1 VSHDIVKRLEWF
13 IARRYLASRRKGRFL
28 SLITAIAIGGITLGV
43 TALITVIAVITGLQ
57 RDLQQ
62 KILGNN
68 PHVYVFEP
76 GQSFRLAN
84 FERLLPPVRG
94 TPGVVAA
101 EPFVMTQ
108 VALVRENGS
117 YAKAGLLYGV
127 DIESEGKPIT
137 VVQERIRSGE
147 YALGPTQT
155 GLPGILV
162 GDKLASQM
170 NLLPGDVVTV
180 IAAEN
185 IKTGPLGDLQPTIRE
200 FEVTGTF
207 STGMYDYDS
216 QNLYAPMAAVQEMLG
231 LDASTV
237 SGLAVN
243 VSDPWRADEVATAI
257 EAALGFPYYAQTWI
271 DLNATLFSALKL
283 EKLALF
289 VILSLIILV
298 AAFNIVSTLVMVV
311 RDKTKEI
318 GILKSMGLTDARVL
332 RVFLLQGLAIGVIGT
347 ALGTAGGLT
356 LVWLL
361 DRYEFITLPG
371 DVYFVDTLPVA
382 LEPMDLLLIVVVSVL
397 IALLATIHPA
407 RQASRLQPVE
417 AIRHE

>member
-1 VSHDIVKRLEWF
+1 
-13 IARRYLASRRKGRFL
+13 
-28 SLITAIAIGGITLGV
+28 
-43 TALITVIAVITGLQ
+43 
-57 RDLQQ
+57 
-62 KILGNN
+62 
-68 PHVYVFEP
+68 
-76 GQSFRLAN
+76 
-84 FERLLPPVRG
+84 LPPVRG

-117 YAKAGLLYGV
+117 YAKAGLLYGIDV
-127 DIESEGKPIT
+127 ESEGKPIT

-216 QNLYAPMAAVQEMLG
+216 QNLYAPLAAVQEMLG

-243 VSDPWRADEVATAI
+243 VSDPWRAEVVATASVTG
-257 EAALGFPYYAQTWI
+257 LGFPYYAQRASV
-271 DLNATLFSALKL
+271 LNAALFSALKL

-361 DRYEFITLPG
+361 DHYEFITLPG

>member
-1 VSHDIVKRLEWF
+1 MKRLDWF
-13 IARRYLASRRKGRFL
+13 IARRYLSSRRKGRFL

-43 TALITVIAVITGLQ
+43 TALITVIAVMTGLQ
-57 RDLQQ
+57 RELQQ

-76 GQSFRLAN
+76 GQSFRL
-84 FERLLPPVRG
+84 ERYEALLEPVRG
-94 TPGVVAA
+94 VAGVVAA

-117 YAKAGLLYGV
+117 YAKAGLLYGI
-127 DIESEGKPIT
+127 DTESEGTPLT
-137 VVQERIRSGE
+137 VVQERIRAGQ
-147 YALGPTQT
+147 YGFGPTQT
-155 GLPGILV
+155 GLPGVLL
-162 GDKLASQM
+162 GDRLAGQM

-180 IAAEN
+180 ISAEN
-185 IKTGPLGDLQPTIRE
+185 IKTGPLGDLQPAIRQ

-216 QNLYAPMAAVQEMLG
+216 QNLYAPMAAVQDL
-231 LDASTV
+231 LDLPANTV
-237 SGLAVN
+237 SGIAVN
-243 VSDPWRADEVATAI
+243 VADPWRAQAVAASI
-257 EAALGFPYYAQTWI
+257 EEALGFPYYTQSWI
-271 DLNATLFSALKL
+271 DLNGTLFSALKL

-289 VILSLIILV
+289 IILSLIILV
-298 AAFNIVSTLVMVV
+298 AAFNIISTLVMVV

-318 GILKSMGLTDARVL
+318 GILKSMGLTDGRVL
-332 RVFLLQGLAIGVIGT
+332 RVFMLQGLAIGLVGT
-347 ALGTAGGLT
+347 ALGTVGGLT

-361 DRYEFITLPG
+361 DRYKFISLPG

-382 LEPMDLLLIVVVSVL
+382 LDLTDLLLIVVVSIL

-407 RQASRLQPVE
+407 RQASRLLPVE

>member
-1 VSHDIVKRLEWF
+1 MKGLDWY
-13 IARRYLASRRKGRFL
+13 IARRYLSSRRKGRFL
-28 SLITAIAIGGITLGV
+28 SLITVIAIAGVGLGV
-43 TALITVIAVITGLQ
+43 GALITVIAVMTGLQ
-57 RDLQQ
+57 TELRE

-76 GQSFRLAN
+76 GQSFRL
-84 FERLLPPVRG
+84 ERYKPLLEPVRNV
-94 TPGVVAA
+94 PGVVAVQ
-101 EPFVMTQ
+101 PFVMTQ
-108 VALVRENGS
+108 VGLVKENGA
-117 YAKAGLLYGV
+117 YAQAGVLYGIAPDV
-127 DIESEGKPIT
+127 EGEPLT

-147 YALGPTQT
+147 YAFGPTQT

-162 GDKLASQM
+162 GRRLAEKM

-180 IAAEN
+180 ISGEN
-185 IKTGPLGDLQPTIRE
+185 IKTGPLGDLQPAIRQ
-200 FEVTGTF
+200 FEVTGRF
-207 STGMYDYDS
+207 DTGMYDYDS
-216 QNLYAPMAAVQEMLG
+216 QNLYAPMSAVQEL
-231 LDASTV
+231 LDLPENTV

-243 VSDPWRADEVATAI
+243 VVDPWNADEVGRAI
-257 EAALGFPYYAQTWI
+257 QEALGVPYYAQSWVE
-271 DLNATLFSALKL
+271 LNATLFSALKL

-311 RDKTKEI
+311 KDKTKEI

-332 RVFLLQGLAIGVIGT
+332 RVFMLQGLAIGMVGT
-347 ALGTAGGLT
+347 AIGAVGGLV

-361 DRYEFITLPG
+361 DRYKFITLPG

-382 LEPMDLLLIVVVSVL
+382 LDAVDLLLIVGVSIL

>member
-1 VSHDIVKRLEWF
+1 MKRLEWF

-84 FERLLPPVRG
+84 YERLLPSVRG

-117 YAKAGLLYGV
+117 YAKAGLLYGIDV
-127 DIESEGKPIT
+127 ESDGEPIT

-147 YALGPTQT
+147 YGLGPTQT

-216 QNLYAPMAAVQEMLG
+216 QNLYAAMAAVQEMLG

-243 VSDPWRADEVATAI
+243 VSDPWRAEEVATAI
-257 EAALGFPYYAQTWI
+257 EEALGFPYYAQTWI

-289 VILSLIILV
+289 VILSLIVLV

-361 DRYEFITLPG
+361 DRYKFITLPG

-382 LEPMDLLLIVVVSVL
+382 LELTDLVLIVVVSVL

>member
-1 VSHDIVKRLEWF
+1 VKRLEWF

-76 GQSFRLAN
+76 GQSFRLEH

-108 VALVRENGS
+108 IALVRENGS
-117 YAKAGLLYGV
+117 YAKAGLLYGI
-127 DIESEGKPIT
+127 DIESEGAPIT

-155 GLPGILV
+155 GLPGILI

-243 VSDPWRADEVATAI
+243 VSDPWRAEEVATAI
-257 EAALGFPYYAQTWI
+257 ETALGFPYYAQTWI

>member
-1 VSHDIVKRLEWF
+1 MKRLDWF
-13 IARRYLASRRKGRFL
+13 IARRYLSSRKKGQFL

-43 TALITVIAVITGLQ
+43 TALITVIAVMTGLQ

-76 GQSFRLAN
+76 GQSFRLEH
-84 FERLLPPVRG
+84 FEKLLGPVREV
-94 TPGVVAA
+94 PGVVAA
-101 EPFVMTQ
+101 EPFIMTQ

-117 YAKAGLLYGV
+117 YAKAGLLYGIDV
-127 DIESEGKPIT
+127 ESDGKPLT
-137 VVQERIRSGE
+137 VVQERIRAGE

-155 GLPGILV
+155 GLPGILI
-162 GDKLASQM
+162 GQKLANQM
-170 NLLPGDVVTV
+170 NLLPGDIVTV
-180 IAAEN
+180 ISAEN
-185 IKTGPLGDLQPTIRE
+185 IKTGPLGDLQPAIRE

-207 STGMYDYDS
+207 STGMYDYDM
-216 QNLYAPMAAVQEMLG
+216 QNLYAPMAAVQDLLG
-231 LDASTV
+231 LDATTV

-243 VSDPWRADEVATAI
+243 VADPWRAEDVA
-257 EAALGFPYYAQTWI
+257 AAVEGVLGFPYYTQSWI

-318 GILKSMGLTDARVL
+318 GILKSMGLTDARIL

-347 ALGTAGGLT
+347 ILGTAGGLT

-382 LEPMDLLLIVVVSVL
+382 LDWVDLLAIVAVSIL

>member
-1 VSHDIVKRLEWF
+1 MKRLEWF

-84 FERLLPPVRG
+84 YERLLPSVRG

-117 YAKAGLLYGV
+117 YAKAGLLYGIDV
-127 DIESEGKPIT
+127 ESDGEPIT

-147 YALGPTQT
+147 YGLGPTQT

-216 QNLYAPMAAVQEMLG
+216 QNLYAAMAAVQEMLG

-243 VSDPWRADEVATAI
+243 VSDPWRAEEVATAI
-257 EAALGFPYYAQTWI
+257 EEALGFPYYAQTWI

-289 VILSLIILV
+289 VILSLIVLV

-361 DRYEFITLPG
+361 DRYKFITLPG